1 MRDYRNIPVLNWQ
14 GAMSSKKAIAQVHH
28 EEPVILQMPEDFSL
42 GIDAAG
48 CDCKR
53 GHNPAHHIDC
63 HAADTLKALATEN
76 NEPSLAELADI
87 AHEAAQVVDIE
98 TDTRRIIIHD

>member
-1 MRDYRNIPVLNWQ
+1 MRDYSNIPVLNWENS
-14 GAMSSKKAIAQVHH
+14 ASTKKAIAQVHH

-42 GIDAAG
+42 GIDAPT
-48 CDCKR
+48 CDCKT
-53 GHNPAHHIDC
+53 GDNAAHHIDC
-63 HAADTLKALATEN
+63 RADGVLKALAEEN
-76 NEPSLAELADI
+76 NEPSLIELANI